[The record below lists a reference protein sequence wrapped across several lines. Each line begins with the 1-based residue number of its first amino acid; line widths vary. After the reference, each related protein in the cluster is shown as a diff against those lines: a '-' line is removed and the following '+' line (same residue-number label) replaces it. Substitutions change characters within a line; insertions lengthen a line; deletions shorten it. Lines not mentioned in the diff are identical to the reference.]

1 MNILFIVPYY
11 KPAYI
16 YGGPIVVI
24 ARLAETLVA
33 MGHIVTVYTST
44 ANGENELSVVP
55 GAATLVDG
63 VTVHYFT
70 RVTGDNTNAS
80 PALWQHLNRTA
91 TSFDVVHIHSWWN
104 FLVLGAAWV
113 CMRHNIKPIVSPH
126 GMLSDYI
133 LTANNALKKKVIH
146 KMLGKRLLTNS
157 VVHVSTPMEWEESQK
172 IVSGWRGRIIPNL
185 VNLPSEPHER
195 HDSKIFTIGFLS
207 RVDPKKGLDILLKA
221 LKNVASPC
229 RLLIAGAGSEE
240 YTEELKSLATSIGVV
255 DKIEWMGWKNGEA
268 KFEFFANLD
277 LFALTSHSENFAIV
291 VIEALATGTPV
302 MISENVGLFQY
313 VQTQDYGWVTTLNPA
328 EVAVTIEAAIQD
340 KQKRQRITA
349 TAPSAI
355 RAEYDD
361 KHLAQQYLD
370 LYADSLH
377 KQV

>member
-1 MNILFIVPYY
+1 MKILFIVPYY

-33 MGHIVTVYTST
+33 MGHLVTVYTST
-44 ANGENELSVVP
+44 ANGENDLPVVP
-55 GAATLVDG
+55 GEPTLVDG
-63 VTVHYFT
+63 VTVYYFT

-80 PALWQHLNRTA
+80 PALWQQLNRTA
-91 TSFDVVHIHSWWN
+91 KSFDVVHIHSWWN

-113 CMRHNIKPIVSPH
+113 CRRHNIIPIVSPH

-133 LTANNALKKKVIH
+133 LTANNAFKKKVIH

-172 IVSGWRGRIIPNL
+172 IVPGWRGRIIANL

-195 HDSKIFTIGFLS
+195 RDSDVFTIGFLS
-207 RVDPKKGLDILLKA
+207 RVDPKKGLDILLNA

-229 RLLIAGAGSEE
+229 KLLIAGAGSEE
-240 YTEELKSLATSIGVV
+240 YTDELKKLATSIGVA
-255 DKIEWMGWKNGEA
+255 DKIEWVGWKNGEA
-268 KFEFFANLD
+268 KFEFFAKLD

-313 VQTQDYGWVTTLNPA
+313 VQTQDYGWITSLKPA
-328 EVAVTIEAAIQD
+328 EVAVAIEAAIHD
-340 KQKRQRITA
+340 KQKRQRIA
-349 TAPSAI
+349 AIAPSAI
-355 RAEYDD
+355 RVEYDD
-361 KHLAQQYLD
+361 KRLAQQYLN
-370 LYADSLH
+370 LYTDSIS